1 MTTLETLFLYD
12 ENFIDPQLLQVMAD
26 LNPASVPAAKRPLS
40 LIRWGSLQGDD
51 DAAIILN
58 RKPVLK
64 NVLDKEKAFSIL
76 KLNRVRRPAFVY
88 LKPTTRF
95 PIVIKNFWDAPAR
108 HGLKLVHNYR
118 EAVQCKADFFCEFI
132 DVVKKYRAC
141 VLDLQVFCLAKKI
154 PVKSNTGLK
163 NPDKTWQ
170 YEEIPQDMDA
180 DSLKVST
187 LAIRAIYTL
196 GLEFGEVLLGI
207 NPRGRPY
214 VLDVNPTPRF
224 RPDTAQKFKTAL
236 SVLLAEAQNRQSKPA
251 GQVLLG
257 ADPEFILR
265 DKLTNKLIY
274 PSGFLPKEGNIGYDE
289 RSERREGRLFPLAE
303 IRPEPDTCPL
313 RLVNKIRWTMA
324 AGIKLIPYENIEWL
338 AGSLHFARYQT
349 GGHIHFGGIK
359 ITTQLLKALD
369 NYLGIPVMLIEDPEK
384 AAERRKHYGGLG
396 SFRLESHGG
405 FEYRT
410 PGSWLVSPAIARAV
424 LCLAKV
430 VACEYPLLKRDYFD
444 DIELQRAFYQGK
456 KNYFFDLFEELWQ
469 DIRATNTLRLYEK
482 EMLLFPEMIRNRK
495 SWDEH
500 QDIRLAW
507 DLEIPSRTMPS

>member
-1 MTTLETLFLYD
+1 MDTLFLYN
-12 ENFIDPQLLQVMAD
+12 ENLTDQHLLQVMSGF
-26 LNPASVPAAKRPLS
+26 NPSPLHAATRPACI
-40 LIRWGSLQGDD
+40 IRWGSIQGDD
-51 DAAIILN
+51 AADIVLN
-58 RKPVLK
+58 RKPALK
-64 NVLDKEKAFSIL
+64 NALDKEKTFSIL

-95 PIVIKNFWDAPAR
+95 PVIAKSFWEDPR
-108 HGLKLVHNYR
+108 SSGIKLVRSYA
-118 EAVQCKADFFCEFI
+118 EAVQSKADFFTEFV
-132 DVVKKYRAC
+132 DVVKKYRAY
-141 VLDLQVFCLAKKI
+141 VFDLKVFCLTKKI

-163 NPDKTWQ
+163 KAGAAWQ

-180 DSLKVST
+180 DSQKASAV
-187 LAIRAIYTL
+187 AIRAIYTL
-196 GLEFGEVLLGI
+196 GLDFGEVFVGI
-207 NPRGRPY
+207 NPNGRTY
-214 VLDVNPTPRF
+214 VLDVKAAPPLTPQI
-224 RPDTAQKFKTAL
+224 AEKFKTAL
-236 SVLLAEAQNRQSKPA
+236 ALYLDDARNRRRIPP

-265 DKLTNKLIY
+265 DKLTDRLIY
-274 PSGFLPKEGNIGYDE
+274 PSGFIPKEGTFGYDE

-338 AGSLHFARYQT
+338 AGSLHFARYQI
-349 GGHIHFGGIK
+349 GGHIHFGGIR
-359 ITTQLLKALD
+359 ITAQLLKALD
-369 NYLGIPVMLIEDPEK
+369 NYLGIPIMLIEDPET

-396 SFRLESHGG
+396 SFRLEPHGG

-410 PGSWLVSPAIARAV
+410 PGSWLVSPEIARGV

-430 VACEYPLLKRDYFD
+430 VACEYPVLKKDFFA

-456 KNYFFDLFEELWQ
+456 KNYFFDLFEDLWQ
-469 DIRATNTLRLYEK
+469 DVRATETYREYQNELR
-482 EMLLFPEMIRNRK
+482 LFPEMIGGRQ

-500 QDIRLAW
+500 RDIRLAW
-507 DLEIPSRTMPS
+507 DLEIPNRTMTS